1 MSATQSPPA
10 AGAWLTSRQVC
21 DKLNIHLNTLA
32 RYISRGE
39 FGKILV
45 LSARDRRINSEAVE
59 AFISRRLVG

>member
-1 MSATQSPPA
+1 MSATQSPP

-21 DKLNIHLNTLA
+21 DRLNIHLNTLA

-45 LSARDRRINSEAVE
+45 LSARDRRINEQALE
-59 AFISRRLVG
+59 AFINRRLVG